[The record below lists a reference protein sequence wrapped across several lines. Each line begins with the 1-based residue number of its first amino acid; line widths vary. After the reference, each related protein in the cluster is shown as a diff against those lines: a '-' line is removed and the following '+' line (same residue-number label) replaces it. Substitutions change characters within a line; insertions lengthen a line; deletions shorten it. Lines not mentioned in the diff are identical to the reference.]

1 MSDQRSDLQRE
12 LEAATSRSRHGSVA
26 PEWERRGVNAMSPT
40 AGNATERGVEA
51 TWADESLQWREGW
64 TALVQ
69 LLEDAEL
76 DAGSEIVL
84 PARAGCSNDWK
95 GIEEAGDSVAE
106 RSARQPRGMSGTAWR
121 GGGSL
126 LLLALTVGCGIAGW
140 AGLRWSLD
148 RPMAERVAGREA
160 AVETRA
166 LVAMVPRSGSQGDA
180 AAADRVVRD
189 PTAEEDSGWDE
200 SAWSD
205 SAWETDMNTARVAL
219 WQAED
224 GVGES
229 AGRWSSMRDQ
239 LAWMEQELA
248 RESL

>member
-1 MSDQRSDLQRE
+1 
-12 LEAATSRSRHGSVA
+12 
-26 PEWERRGVNAMSPT
+26 
-40 AGNATERGVEA
+40 
-51 TWADESLQWREGW
+51 
-64 TALVQ
+64 
-69 LLEDAEL
+69 
-76 DAGSEIVL
+76 
-84 PARAGCSNDWK
+84 
-95 GIEEAGDSVAE
+95 
-106 RSARQPRGMSGTAWR
+106 
-121 GGGSL
+121 
-126 LLLALTVGCGIAGW
+126 IAGW